1 MKLCTPKSGWKEVVQ
16 NLRRTFYMFLM
27 NQPHLFTFQIDLI
40 LIDWSLQVGPFTL
53 SLSALIV
60 SIYGILT
67 VYPVCLLIIWIFKKT
82 KPKPTKEE
90 IEDAKELA
98 AVEEKL
104 KEEEK
109 LWKENKGLL
118 KIVCVSLSFFYWFCL
133 LLFYQL

>member
-1 MKLCTPKSGWKEVVQ
+1 M
-16 NLRRTFYMFLM
+16 
-27 NQPHLFTFQIDLI
+27 
-40 LIDWSLQVGPFTL
+40 
-53 SLSALIV
+53 IV

-109 LWKENKGLL
+109 LWTAKQGTSGKWDLIEFLTVECIALLGVWFWLIASSHRLTPIKQRGLNVVL
-118 KIVCVSLSFFYWFCL
+118 TESSEGLWTFPIIQAFD
-133 LLFYQL
+133 